1 MNNHDYRAVI
11 FDLDGTL
18 IDSMWVWKQIDIEYL
33 ANKQIEFP
41 IEFQSDLDGM
51 SFTETAAYF
60 KERFQLNDSVE
71 TIKQD
76 WIDMSY
82 QKYTEEVDLK
92 EGVLPFLKKLVAR
105 NIPLGI
111 GTSSNRDLAEG
122 VLKHHGILDY
132 FTALRTSC
140 EVEAGKPNP
149 AIFLKVAED
158 LGIAPQYCLVFEDT
172 LAGVQAAKSAGMAV
186 VAIEEAAHAH
196 RRAEIEALADGY
208 IENFHAFMKKTSK

>member
-33 ANKQIEFP
+33 ASKQIEFP
-41 IEFQSDLDGM
+41 VEFQSNLDGM

-60 KERFQLNDSVE
+60 KEHFQLNDSVE

-92 EGVLPFLKKLVAR
+92 EGVLPFLKNLAAR

-122 VLKHHGILDY
+122 VLNHHGILDY

-158 LGIAPQYCLVFEDT
+158 LGIAPQDCLVFEDT
-172 LAGVQAAKSAGMAV
+172 LAGVQAAKNAGMAV
-186 VAIEEAAHAH
+186 IAIEEAAHAH

-208 IENFHAFMKKTSK
+208 IENFHAFMKKTS

>member
-158 LGIAPQYCLVFEDT
+158 LGIAPQDCLVFEDT
-172 LAGVQAAKSAGMAV
+172 LAVVQAAKSAGMAV

>member
-158 LGIAPQYCLVFEDT
+158 LGIAPQDCLVFEDT

>member
-33 ANKQIEFP
+33 ANKEIAFP
-41 IEFQSDLDGM
+41 VEFQSDLDGM

-82 QKYTEEVDLK
+82 QKYTEEVELK
-92 EGVLPFLKKLVAR
+92 EGVLPFLQSLSAR

-122 VLKHHGILDY
+122 VLKHHGIFDY

-140 EVEAGKPNP
+140 EVETGKPNP

-158 LGIAPQYCLVFEDT
+158 LGISPQDCLVFEDT
-172 LAGVQAAKSAGMAV
+172 LAGVQAAKNAGMTV
-186 VAIEEAAHAH
+186 IAIEEAAHAH
-196 RRAEIEALADGY
+196 RRAEIQALADGY
-208 IENFHAFMKKTSK
+208 IENFHAFMKKTS